1 MNNKGFIF
9 IETVVTVVIL
19 SASLLILYNTY
30 SSSIE
35 NEKDRLNYDDVAFIY
50 RTNEIRKFLNENT
63 LIKQLKS
70 SDSFNTNYVTH
81 VGGSTGSLFS
91 PEQETQGIPSA
102 LEAIK
107 NLMHIS
113 DILMLK
119 TDYIKNC
126 YDELGICK
134 TSVANTTPSLKAYLK
149 SLNDTDYDFY
159 LVVEFGETKDE
170 TGNIVKCSPTFDKN
184 CNTYYANL
192 GI

>member
-30 SSSIE
+30 SSSFE

-70 SDSFNTNYVTH
+70 TAFENTYATF
-81 VGGSTGSLFS
+81 VGSSNLSLFS
-91 PEQETQGIPSA
+91 PEQQSQGIPST
-102 LEAIK
+102 LESIM
-107 NLMHIS
+107 NLMHINK
-113 DILMLK
+113 ILLLK
-119 TDYIKNC
+119 TDYINNC
-126 YDELGICK
+126 YDELDICK
-134 TSVANTTPSLKAYLK
+134 TSVKFLTDNFKGYLK

-159 LVVEFGETKDE
+159 LVVEFGETIDE
-170 TGNIVKCSPTFDKN
+170 YGKIVKCSPDFDKN